1 MHGQNVPTVGAKKLR
16 DVKILLIAGKAVKE
30 DRRRMRTRAG
40 SKVENAE
47 QHPVVARQDHLFR
60 RSWFGSGRR
69 SGFGLNAS
77 RHAKHGRK
85 NDEAQNFHRAI
96 IYALTPVCLV

>member
-1 MHGQNVPTVGAKKLR
+1 MHGQHVPAVGAEKLR
-16 DVKILLIAGKAVKE
+16 DVEILLEARKAVE
-30 DRRRMRTRAG
+30 DNGCRMRTRAG